1 MTQRVMVT
9 VKADSADKAKEIG
22 RKLDGF
28 TLDESQEPI
37 SFTNGE
43 YLIFGEATD
52 DFIRRNSG
60 VDPAGPDIQLPPP
73 DADVQ

>member
-9 VKADSADKAKEIG
+9 VKADSADQAKEIG
-22 RKLDGF
+22 RNLDGF

-37 SFTNGE
+37 SFTPGE
-43 YLIFGEATD
+43 FLIFGEATD
-52 DFIRRNSG
+52 DFVRRNSG
-60 VDPAGPDIQLPPP
+60 AAPDGPDIQLPPP